1 MAITATQIE
10 FRLSIPGE
18 TVGDNSAQG
27 DPNDSL
33 GGFVS
38 TTEIQA
44 ATLNNLYDDVSGD
57 DNAALDEEFRAFFV
71 HNANTTLDWELVK
84 VWISATVAGG
94 AIASISLD
102 TTGTTPINYGVA
114 SQMLEIPDEDTAP
127 TALVFSHPISKGA
140 GLTIGT
146 MSPLSVQGIWV
157 RRVATNSAALNNDGL
172 TISFEGDTAA

>member
-10 FRLSIPGE
+10 FRLSVPGE
-18 TVGDNSAQG
+18 TAGDSSPQA
-27 DPNDSL
+27 DPNNSL
-33 GGFVS
+33 GGFVA
-38 TTEIQA
+38 TTTIQA
-44 ATLNNLYDDVSGD
+44 ATLNNLFDDVSGD
-57 DNAALDEEFRAFFV
+57 DNAAEDEEFRAFFV

-84 VWISATVAGG
+84 VWISGTIAGG

-102 TTGTTPINYGVA
+102 SIGTTQVNYAVS
-114 SQMLEIPDEDTAP
+114 SQMLVVPDEDTAP
-127 TALVFSHPISKGA
+127 TALTFTHPVSKVA